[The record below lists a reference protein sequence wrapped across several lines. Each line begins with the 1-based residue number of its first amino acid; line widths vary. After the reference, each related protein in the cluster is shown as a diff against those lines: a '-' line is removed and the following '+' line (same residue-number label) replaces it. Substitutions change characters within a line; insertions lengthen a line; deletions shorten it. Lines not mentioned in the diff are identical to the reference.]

1 MKLFNGGGRA
11 ARPSAAALVAALGLA
26 LSACSGNDNAR
37 NSPSA
42 GGSSSTGGTGGNGS
56 GGTAATG
63 GTGGAGG
70 SGGQAA
76 NLKPFTPVP
85 DPGAGAIW
93 FAASGEVLALTGYPF
108 PPTNPGDPAFVDG
121 WDVQFSHLLVT
132 VDHVKISEDPDTV
145 PGDESKTGKLVGE
158 VDGPWAID
166 LSYSDPNYL
175 PGKGGG
181 GEEAVPFA
189 ALKNQNKNGGAAFK
203 TDGTRYAFGFDD
215 VAATSKAMNVNLNG
229 DALSDYQQM
238 MQNQC
243 VVYYDGTATFKGDGS
258 CNGDPEYKDWP
269 KTVHFKF
276 CFKSPTSYIN
286 CQNPDNDPAAPL
298 GNEEHQR
305 GIALSSTA
313 STVAQVTFH
322 TDHPFWDSVLHDSP
336 AHFDQFAAQLAG
348 STDPDPTVTLDMVK
362 GKDYT
367 AMTDAKGNALKWRYC
382 MTPPTDVHAQ
392 FTGAMAF
399 DPESVPHATGN
410 DPSTGLRDYYDFS
423 TYDPST
429 QGHLNS
435 DGLCFVK
442 RNYPSPQ

>member
-1 MKLFNGGGRA
+1 MKFFHGGEPRA
-11 ARPSAAALVAALGLA
+11 RLRAVALVAALGISA
-26 LSACSGNDNAR
+26 LPACSGNDNAR
-37 NSPSA
+37 NHPGSGGS
-42 GGSSSTGGTGGNGS
+42 GGSSGAGGAGTGGTGGL
-56 GGTAATG
+56 A
-63 GTGGAGG
+63 GAGG
-70 SGGQAA
+70 SGGQGVS
-76 NLKPFTPVP
+76 LKPFTKVP

-108 PPTNPGDPAFVDG
+108 PPANAGDPAFVDG
-121 WDVQFSHLLVT
+121 WDLKFSHLLVT
-132 VDHVKISEDPDTV
+132 VDKVKISENPDTV

-166 LSYSDPNYL
+166 LSYSDPGYL
-175 PGKGGG
+175 PGKGGA

-203 TDGTRYAFGFDD
+203 TDGSRYAFGFDD
-215 VAATSKAMNVNLNG
+215 VAATSNAMNVNL
-229 DALSDYQQM
+229 DQEALADYQQM
-238 MQNQC
+238 IDQQC
-243 VVYYDGTATFKGDGS
+243 VVLYDGTATFKGDAS
-258 CNGDPEYKDWP
+258 CNSDAEYADWP
-269 KTVHFKF
+269 STVHFML

-305 GIALSSTA
+305 GIAPSATTSS
-313 STVAQVTFH
+313 VAQVTFH

-348 STDPDPTVTLDMVK
+348 STDANPTVTLAMVQ

-367 AMTDAKGNALKWRYC
+367 AMTDAHGNALTWRYC
-382 MTPPTDVHAQ
+382 MAPPTDVHAQ
-392 FTGAMAF
+392 FAGAMAF
-399 DPESVPHATGN
+399 DPQSVPHATGN
-410 DPSTGLRDYYDFS
+410 DPSTGLRDYDDFT
-423 TYDPST
+423 TYNQST